1 MITIRIRRRQRRRRT
16 TIIIIIIQNIKSMQT
31 KKLIRQMVFKN
42 QGTRNEQSLE
52 CDILLHR
59 EGKDNRHSS

>member
-16 TIIIIIIQNIKSMQT
+16 TIIIIIQNIKSMQT

-42 QGTRNEQSLE
+42 QGTRNKKSLE
-52 CDILLHR
+52 CDLLLHR
-59 EGKDNRHSS
+59 EGKDNGH